1 MGLSLFL
8 SQDKDNRIRVTAH
21 TSKHPNKRLME
32 IVAEAE
38 PGSFVG
44 FSAVNFYQHS
54 LAGGWGVTEQKLN
67 HELDKFEAFTNKMS
81 KFTFKGAEQSHADR
95 TVFMPSS
102 TQ

>member
-1 MGLSLFL
+1 
-8 SQDKDNRIRVTAH
+8 
-21 TSKHPNKRLME
+21 ME

-38 PGSFVG
+38 PGSYVG

-67 HELDKFEAFTNKMS
+67 HELDKFDLYTNKMS

-102 TQ
+102 TQVKTGKFRSDSDSDSD